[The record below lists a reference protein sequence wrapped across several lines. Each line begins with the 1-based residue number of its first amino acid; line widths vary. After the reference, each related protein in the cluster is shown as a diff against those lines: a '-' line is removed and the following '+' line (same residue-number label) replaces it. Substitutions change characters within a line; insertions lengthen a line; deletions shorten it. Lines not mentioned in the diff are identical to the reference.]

1 MYQWDNNLKVA
12 DYLLKLAEK
21 SSGDSGLK
29 EGAIRA
35 AIGRFYYACFKA
47 ADDIVKERIVAEK
60 EDTKE
65 CSSNEDQDEKPK
77 LYGSHENTIYNLTK
91 CESSSYDKDK
101 RNEIAEHLKE
111 LKGYRQQADYNQST
125 IFSPKRV
132 SYIERLAIKTSNDL
146 KTF

>member
-12 DYLLKLAEK
+12 DHLLSLANTPL
-21 SSGDSGLK
+21 DDPGLK

-47 ADDIVKERIVAEK
+47 ADDIVKERRVAQK
-60 EDTKE
+60 DDTKG
-65 CSSNEDQDEKPK
+65 SSDDKEKKENAKPS
-77 LYGSHENTIYNLTK
+77 GSHENTIFNLTE
-91 CESSSYDKDK
+91 CESSSYDKEK
-101 RNEIAEHLKE
+101 RKEIAEHLKE

-125 IFSPKRV
+125 IFSPKKV
-132 SYIERLAIKTSNDL
+132 LYIERLAKQTSNEL